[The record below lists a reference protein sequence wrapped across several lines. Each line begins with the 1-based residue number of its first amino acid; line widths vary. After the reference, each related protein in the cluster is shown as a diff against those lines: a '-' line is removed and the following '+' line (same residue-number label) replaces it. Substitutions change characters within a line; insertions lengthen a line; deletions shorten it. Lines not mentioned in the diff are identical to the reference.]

1 MARDGR
7 IGMGFADRLV
17 IVLAWMTT
25 CGLVY
30 VLGFYVGKGTHERSL
45 VLEDRVVRL
54 PVTSQPPPEGQ
65 RPRSENEF
73 VFYDKLMGEQSG
85 ERPEPVK
92 PVAAP
97 ATPPHES
104 TPPRPSTPAEQ
115 TPAAAAARPV
125 APPPAKTPPPRTP
138 DRSAPAP
145 APPAPAVLA
154 RGPVP
159 APAATPPPTAVQP
172 GAGGWTVLANPTQN
186 RQEADN
192 LVRQLRTRGYDA
204 TLVRVLRDRDTWYR
218 VQVGRFAS
226 AEQAMDVMHRLRE
239 REGVTHAFVAS
250 E

>member
-30 VLGFYVGKGTHERSL
+30 LLGFYVGKGTHERSL

-73 VFYDKLMGEQSG
+73 VFYDKLMGEPGG
-85 ERPEPVK
+85 EKPETVKPETVK

-97 ATPPHES
+97 VTPPHES
-104 TPPRPSTPAEQ
+104 APPAPG
-115 TPAAAAARPV
+115 AAAARPA
-125 APPPAKTPPPRTP
+125 APPPAKAPAARTP
-138 DRSAPAP
+138 DRPAP
-145 APPAPAVLA
+145 TPAAPAVVA
-154 RGPVP
+154 RAPATVP
-159 APAATPPPTAVQP
+159 AP
-172 GAGGWTVLANPTQN
+172 GAGFTVLANPTQN

-226 AEQAMDVMHRLRE
+226 AEQATDVMHRLRE

>member
-7 IGMGFADRLV
+7 IGMGFTDRLV

-30 VLGFYVGKGTHERSL
+30 LLGFYVGKGTHERSL
-45 VLEDRVVRL
+45 ELEDRVVRL
-54 PVTSQPPPEGQ
+54 PVTSQPPAEGQ
-65 RPRSENEF
+65 RPRSDNEF
-73 VFYDKLMGEQSG
+73 GFYDTLMGERSG
-85 ERPEPVK
+85 ERPDPVK
-92 PVAAP
+92 PVAGPVA
-97 ATPPHES
+97 PPHES
-104 TPPRPSTPAEQ
+104 APPRPAAPAE
-115 TPAAAAARPV
+115 PAPATAAARPA

-138 DRSAPAP
+138 DRPAP
-145 APPAPAVLA
+145 TPPAPAVVA
-154 RGPVP
+154 RVP
-159 APAATPPPTAVQP
+159 AAPAAAPPPAAVQP
-172 GAGGWTVLANPTQN
+172 GAAGYTVLANPTQN

-239 REGVTHAFVAS
+239 REGVPHAFVAS